1 MRLLNDTIQDKSK
14 AIKDCWKQQSFMM
27 KEEREKEQTGMKLSY
42 RIKKDWAR
50 NRSLYLIILPVLAF
64 YILFHYKPMYGAII
78 AFKEYSPALGI
89 AGSPWVGFDNFI
101 RFFKS
106 VYFTRLIKNTIL
118 LSLYNLAVGFPAPI
132 ILALLLNEV
141 RNRRFK
147 SVTQTIT
154 YLPHFISLI
163 VVTGMLTDFSMTTG
177 LFNDIVEI
185 LGGQRSP
192 LLQNPKLYRSIY
204 VISGIW
210 QEVGWGS
217 IIYLSAL
224 AGVDSQLY
232 EAAQIDGAGKWKQLV
247 HVTLPGIAPTIIIM
261 FILKMGS
268 LMNMGYEKTILLYNP
283 STYETADIISS
294 YIYRIGLLEQDWSY
308 STAIGLFNS
317 VINFGLLLLTN
328 KLSKRYSETSL
339 W

>member
-1 MRLLNDTIQDKSK
+1 MNQKNNYISRV
-14 AIKDCWKQQSFMM
+14 
-27 KEEREKEQTGMKLSY
+27 
-42 RIKKDWAR
+42 KKDWR
-50 NRSLYLIILPVLAF
+50 KNHSLYLIVIPVLLF

-78 AFKEYSPALGI
+78 AFKDYSPALGV
-89 AGSPWVGFDNFI
+89 AKSEWVGLDHFF
-101 RFFKS
+101 RFFNS
-106 VYFTRLIKNTIL
+106 VYCKRLIKNTVL
-118 LSLYNLAVGFPAPI
+118 LSFYNLLFGFPAPI

-141 RNRRFK
+141 KNKKFK
-147 SVTQTIT
+147 NLTQTIT
-154 YLPHFISLI
+154 YLPHFISMI
-163 VVTGMLTDFSMTTG
+163 VVTGMLTNFCITSGM
-177 LFNDIVEI
+177 FNDIIV
-185 LGGQRSP
+185 LFGGERTP
-192 LLQNPKLYRSIY
+192 LLQNPDLYRTIY
-204 VISGIW
+204 IASSIW

-232 EAAQIDGAGKWKQLV
+232 EAAQIDGAGKWKQMI
-247 HVTLPGIAPTIIIM
+247 HVTIPAITPTIIIM
-261 FILKMGS
+261 FILKIGG

-317 VINFGLLLLTN
+317 VINFALLILAN
-328 KLSKRYSETSL
+328 KISKRYSETSL